1 MFIALCTTGAA
12 VMAQEFKGKI
22 FNSETGEVVTGAEVQ
37 IFPGKQKAYSGLD
50 GEFKFKNL
58 SRDNTLILLHIILSK
73 QFTVQLLLPR
83 KRMRLK
89 CLWELPV

>member
-1 MFIALCTTGAA
+1 MKTALQKTMFIALCTTGAA

-58 SRDNTLILLHIILSK
+58 SPGQYT
-73 QFTVQLLLPR
+73 
-83 KRMRLK
+83 
-89 CLWELPV
+89 